1 MVRRVEYEIRAMLR
15 ILFALIAVFAV
26 HNVDAVI
33 PMMSLT
39 RRPYTLS
46 CKVCTNALLN
56 EMESPSQFPSQF
68 VKKAPAACDDATR
81 IMNERYVCVSL
92 LKKNARAFVKDQRRG
107 EAVHN
112 SCANTLA
119 TDCVLAEN
127 RFTILCDKK
136 RKNGQCHVINE

>member
-1 MVRRVEYEIRAMLR
+1 MLR
-15 ILFALIAVFAV
+15 ILFLLLAIHCVQDVCAVV
-26 HNVDAVI
+26 PV
-33 PMMSLT
+33 MSLT

-46 CKVCTNALLN
+46 CRVCTNALLN

-81 IMNERYVCVSL
+81 ITHERYVCVSL

-127 RFTILCDKK
+127 QFTILCDRK
-136 RKNGQCHVINE
+136 RKNGRCHVITSD

>member
-1 MVRRVEYEIRAMLR
+1 MLR
-15 ILFALIAVFAV
+15 ILFLLFVI

-39 RRPYTLS
+39 RRPYTLP
-46 CKVCTNALLN
+46 CNVCTNALLN

-68 VKKAPAACDDATR
+68 VKKAPAACDEATR
-81 IMNERYVCVSL
+81 VSQERYVCVTL
-92 LKKNARAFVKDQRRG
+92 LKKNARVFVKDQRRG

-136 RKNGQCHVINE
+136 RKNGQCHVITINE

>member
-1 MVRRVEYEIRAMLR
+1 MLR
-15 ILFALIAVFAV
+15 ILCLLLGV
-26 HNVDAVI
+26 HYVHYVHAVI

-39 RRPYTLS
+39 RRPYTLP
-46 CKVCTNALLN
+46 CNVCTNALLN

-68 VKKAPAACDDATR
+68 VKKAPAACDEATR
-81 IMNERYVCVSL
+81 ISQERYVCVTL

-107 EAVHN
+107 EAVHH